1 MKYFALT
8 ILSILWMLTTV
19 LLAVSIIG
27 LPVLLFMIEFE
38 TGEIYWFS
46 YGRKLLDKLT

>member
-19 LLAVSIIG
+19 LLALSVVGIF
-27 LPVLLFMIEFE
+27 VLLIDDFKTDEM
-38 TGEIYWFS
+38 YWFS